1 MTGGERKQRNS
12 SRLFRSRYNLF
23 SVPPPAHDAR
33 PAPLAHTV
41 PRKRAPHPVVVHSFA
56 HRPQAVE
63 KLCTMYPRNLCYSRL
78 DGMPELQVFSS
89 QAYQHHIAH
98 SPSAALDKL
107 GSAAFFAPL
116 VSQMLP
122 PYMALSIYIFALL
135 TLVVGLCFG
144 WAWGVAAMAA
154 ALRARSQSLYQSQLQ
169 TESSG

>member
-1 MTGGERKQRNS
+1 
-12 SRLFRSRYNLF
+12 
-23 SVPPPAHDAR
+23 
-33 PAPLAHTV
+33 
-41 PRKRAPHPVVVHSFA
+41 
-56 HRPQAVE
+56 
-63 KLCTMYPRNLCYSRL
+63 MYPRNLCYPHP
-78 DGMPELQVFSS
+78 DGMPELQVFAW
-89 QAYQHHIAH
+89 QVYPRHVAYI
-98 SPSAALDKL
+98 PSAALDQL

-169 TESSG
+169 AESSG